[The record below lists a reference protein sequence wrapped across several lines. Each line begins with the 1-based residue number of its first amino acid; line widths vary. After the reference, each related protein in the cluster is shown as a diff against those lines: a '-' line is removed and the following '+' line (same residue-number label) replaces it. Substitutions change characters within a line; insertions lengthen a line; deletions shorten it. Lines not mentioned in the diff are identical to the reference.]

1 MSLHVLVTGAG
12 GFSGAAMTMAL
23 LSRGYQVTAVTG
35 STRGALPPDA
45 ETRGDLSVLTGDLA
59 AGLALPGDIDAIVHA
74 AARSA
79 WPGVS
84 VDELVCSN
92 VIATRHLIDHA
103 LRSAVRTFILF
114 SSLSIHGRIQSSV
127 VDPATPVVDP
137 ETYGLTKLLCEQMLA
152 AAAASGSMR
161 GLAMRL
167 PGILGPGSVR
177 NWMTTSLAAAREGR
191 DITVFDP
198 EAPFNNAVHIEDIA
212 KFVDGLLKR
221 DWEGF
226 VAGPLGAAGQTTAG
240 AVARLLAEAGGR
252 GSRVRVDSAPR
263 QSYTISS
270 DWASRGYGYAPM
282 EITTMLQ
289 RFVAENPG
297 AGVSL

>member
-1 MSLHVLVTGAG
+1 MPLHVLVTGAG
-12 GFSGAAMTMAL
+12 GFSGAAMTMGL
-23 LSRGYQVTAVTG
+23 LSRGYRVTAFVG
-35 STRGALPPDA
+35 STRGALQADA
-45 ETRGDLSVLTGDLA
+45 ECRGDLRLLTGDLS
-59 AGLALPGDIDAIVHA
+59 AGLELPADIDAIVHA

-79 WPGVS
+79 WPGIS
-84 VDELVCSN
+84 ADQLVRSN
-92 VIATRHLIDHA
+92 VIATRYLIEHA

-114 SSLSIHGRIQSSV
+114 SSLSVHGRIQSPV
-127 VDPATPVVDP
+127 VDPSTPVTDP

-152 AAAASGSMR
+152 AAAGSMR

-191 DITVFDP
+191 DVTVFDP
-198 EAPFNNAVHIEDIA
+198 DAPFNNAVHIEDIA
-212 KFVDGLLKR
+212 NFVDGLLKR

-240 AVARLLAEAGGR
+240 AVAQLLTEAGGG
-252 GSRVRVDSAPR
+252 GSRIRVDPSPR

-270 DWASRGYGYAPM
+270 DWASQGYGYAPM
-282 EITTMLQ
+282 EITAMLR
-289 RFVAENPG
+289 RFVAENVRERKP
-297 AGVSL
+297 A

>member
-1 MSLHVLVTGAG
+1 MPLHVLITGAG
-12 GFSGAAMTMAL
+12 GFSGAVMTMAL
-23 LSRGYQVTAVTG
+23 LSRGYRITALVG
-35 STRGALPPDA
+35 STRGALQPDA
-45 ETRGDLSVLTGDLA
+45 ESQGDLRVLTGDLSA
-59 AGLALPGDIDAIVHA
+59 ALELPADIDAIVHA

-79 WPGVS
+79 WPGIS
-84 VDELVCSN
+84 ADELIRSN
-92 VIATRHLIDHA
+92 VIATRHLIEHA

-114 SSLSIHGRIQSSV
+114 SSLSVHGRIQSPV
-127 VDPATPVVDP
+127 VDPSTPVTNP

-152 AAAASGSMR
+152 AATGSMR

-177 NWMTTSLAAAREGR
+177 NWMTTSFVAAREGR

-198 EAPFNNAVHIEDIA
+198 DAPFNNAVHIEDIA
-212 KFVDGLLKR
+212 NFVDGLLRR

-240 AVARLLAEAGGR
+240 AVAQLLAEAGGGR
-252 GSRVRVDSAPR
+252 SRIRVDPSPR

-270 DWASRGYGYAPM
+270 RWALERYGYAPM
-282 EITTMLQ
+282 EITAML
-289 RFVAENPG
+289 RRYVAEN
-297 AGVSL
+297 VSDPKPV

>member
-1 MSLHVLVTGAG
+1 MPLHVLVTGAG

-23 LSRGYQVTAVTG
+23 LSRGYRVTALVG
-35 STRGALPPDA
+35 STRGALQSDA
-45 ETRGDLSVLTGDLA
+45 ESRGALRLLTGDLS
-59 AGLALPGDIDAIVHA
+59 AGLELPADIDAIVHA

-79 WPGVS
+79 WPGIS
-84 VDELVCSN
+84 ADQLVRSN
-92 VIATRHLIDHA
+92 VIATRYLIKHA

-114 SSLSIHGRIQSSV
+114 SSLSVHGRIQSPI
-127 VDPATPVVDP
+127 VDPATPVADP
-137 ETYGLTKLLCEQMLA
+137 ETYGLTKLLCEQML
-152 AAAASGSMR
+152 AAASGSMR

-191 DITVFDP
+191 DVTVFDP
-198 EAPFNNAVHIEDIA
+198 DAPFNNAVHIEDIA
-212 KFVDGLLKR
+212 NFIDGLLRR

-240 AVARLLAEAGGR
+240 AVAQLLAEAGGR
-252 GSRVRVDSAPR
+252 GSRIRVDPSPR

-270 DWASRGYGYAPM
+270 DWASARYGYAPM
-282 EITTMLQ
+282 EITAMLQ
-289 RFVAENPG
+289 RFVAENPRT
-297 AGVSL
+297 